1 MSEIIDQLSWE
12 QFKKYSEKQKKPIKK
27 ITKKKPKIKVRKVC
41 EHKEIE
47 QGESYYGHESH
58 QYTTWWYCLDCG
70 KEVSQ

>member
-1 MSEIIDQLSWE
+1 MPYPMT
-12 QFKKYSEKQKKPIKK
+12 KKGCKM
-27 ITKKKPKIKVRKVC
+27 KKKPKIKVRKVC

-70 KEVSQ
+70 KEISNE